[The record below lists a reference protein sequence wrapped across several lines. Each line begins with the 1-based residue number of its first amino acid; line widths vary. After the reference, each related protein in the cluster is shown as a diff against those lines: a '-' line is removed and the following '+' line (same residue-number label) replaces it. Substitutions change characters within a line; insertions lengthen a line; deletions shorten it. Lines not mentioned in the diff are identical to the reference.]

1 MGSFRSDTSPLAA
14 DELFRKAYTPVIAS
28 TRQSASGAMVLQK
41 GLFQLLFKF
50 RTPDKISYSYFMQLL
65 EMISQLFLFDY
76 LCLRQKNW
84 LRRQNG

>member
-1 MGSFRSDTSPLAA
+1 VS
-14 DELFRKAYTPVIAS
+14 AS

-65 EMISQLFLFDY
+65 EMISRGLL
-76 LCLRQKNW
+76 L
-84 LRRQNG
+84 